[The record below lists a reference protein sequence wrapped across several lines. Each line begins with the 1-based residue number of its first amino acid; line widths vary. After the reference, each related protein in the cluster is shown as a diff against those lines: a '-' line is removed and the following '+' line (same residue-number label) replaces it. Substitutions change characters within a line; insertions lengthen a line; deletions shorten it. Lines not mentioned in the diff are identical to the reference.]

1 MLVFGFFF
9 SFFQPNRSERP
20 LQFTENP
27 DLNGL
32 PRNGVQVVVAEVQ
45 LLQSQEVVERS
56 LVDQHQLV
64 VVQDEVV
71 ELGHAAERVVAYPRQ
86 PVTKDNAETLIIQRQ
101 QPSAATHINTTR
113 RRSSGPKNRELHER
127 HELKRPDLVEEPLF
141 YNL

>member
-1 MLVFGFFF
+1 MDIFFF
-9 SFFQPNRSERP
+9 LTGSQPNRAERP

-27 DLNGL
+27 NLNGL

-71 ELGHAAERVVAYPRQ
+71 KLGHAAERVVAYPRQ
-86 PVTKDNAETLIIQRQ
+86 PVAEDNAETLIIQQQ
-101 QPSAATHINTTR
+101 QPSAVLRITGKSLEN
-113 RRSSGPKNRELHER
+113 
-127 HELKRPDLVEEPLF
+127 
-141 YNL
+141 